1 MYVITTYL
9 FIQIITY
16 FVKCFNEKT
25 AVFSAK
31 QAFSSNPALYP
42 VHIGIDRIRQFLQC
56 LFGRIFALAAHAEIE
71 LDLRLGSGRSDTNPC
86 LIGQLKI
93 QHI

>member
-31 QAFSSNPALYP
+31 QAF
-42 VHIGIDRIRQFLQC
+42 
-56 LFGRIFALAAHAEIE
+56 
-71 LDLRLGSGRSDTNPC
+71 
-86 LIGQLKI
+86 
-93 QHI
+93 